1 MSNIVFF
8 ATIADVPKDHPLYTR
23 RKQQYENALAK
34 VFSYSTPVHGVISET
49 NQETQDMLSLAS
61 YPFTSLKII
70 PSTDAYQC
78 INKSMKEYTS
88 MQLAVPHFPPDVR
101 DDTWIIKISGRYL
114 ITDDT
119 FFNTVQSAPDTCN
132 VIGRTFGEEDNYV
145 QFYTFYYAMRYKYF
159 KIFVE
164 EHNYVLWAKNIER
177 HLYDFVIN
185 RGLYDTTLFVNHLG
199 IYCNIGDGDHYAS
212 V

>member
-1 MSNIVFF
+1 MAVVFF
-8 ATIADVPKDHPLYTR
+8 ATIADVPKDNHLYIQ
-23 RKQQYENALAK
+23 RKQQYENGLNK
-34 VFSYSTPVHGVISET
+34 IFSYNTPVHAVISET
-49 NQETQDMLSLAS
+49 NNYTQDLLSVIDF
-61 YPFTSLKII
+61 PFTSLYNI
-70 PSTDAYQC
+70 PSTNVYNC

-88 MQLAVPHFPPDVR
+88 MQLAVQQFPQLS

-119 FFNTVQSAPDTCN
+119 FFNIVKSAPDSCN
-132 VIGRTFGEEDNYV
+132 VIGKIFGEDENYI

-185 RGLYDTTLFVNHLG
+185 RKLYDTTQFVNHLG
-199 IYCNIGDGDHYAS
+199 IYANIADGEHYAS
-212 V
+212 I

>member
-1 MSNIVFF
+1 MSIIFF
-8 ATIADVPKDHPLYTR
+8 ATIADVPKNNHLYMQ
-23 RKQQYENALAK
+23 RKIQYENGLK
-34 VFSYSTPVHGVISET
+34 KIFSYNTPVHAVISET
-49 NQETQDMLSLAS
+49 NSDTQDLVDF
-61 YPFTSLKII
+61 PFTSLYNI
-70 PSTDAYQC
+70 PSTSAYNC

-88 MQLAVPHFPPDVR
+88 MQLAVQQFPQLS

-119 FFNTVQSAPDTCN
+119 FFNIVKSAPDSCN
-132 VIGRTFGEEDNYV
+132 VIGKIFGEDENYV

-185 RGLYDTTLFVNHLG
+185 RGLYNTTQFVNHLG
-199 IYCNIGDGDHYAS
+199 IYANIADNAHYVS
-212 V
+212 I

>member
-1 MSNIVFF
+1 MSTIVFF
-8 ATIADVPKDHPLYTR
+8 ATIADVPKDHPLYAQ

-49 NQETQDMLSLAS
+49 NQETQDLLSLTT
-61 YPFTSLKII
+61 YPFASLYNI
-70 PSTDAYQC
+70 PTTNIYNC

-88 MQLAVPHFPPDVR
+88 MQLAIPANIQ

-119 FFNTVQSAPDTCN
+119 FFNTVKSAPDTCN

-199 IYCNIGDGDHYAS
+199 IYCNIGDGEHYAY